1 MFRRA
6 ARKELAQPKI
16 FGAIRRLPTAWLMK
30 AIPIHGQEVR
40 FGNQSH
46 CVSVCS
52 TKSEAMDLGTDVGV
66 RHIRTIPSDRDAHVA
81 SVPESASTF
90 WEDSCSRLN

>member
-1 MFRRA
+1 MVD
-6 ARKELAQPKI
+6 EGDPN
-16 FGAIRRLPTAWLMK
+16 
-30 AIPIHGQEVR
+30 HGQEVR

-46 CVSVCS
+46 CVSVSS
-52 TKSEAMDLGTDVGV
+52 TKSEAMDLGTDVVV
-66 RHIRTIPSDRDAHVA
+66 RHIPSDRDAHVG